1 MDWKV
6 SFVPNDTSDLT
17 KRDMDAKINPKIV
30 LTVRVGKGLVGAGMP
45 ILLEDLSFT
54 GNMRL
59 KFKFYNEF
67 PHIKTIEA
75 SFLEVPEIDYSL
87 KPVGGETF
95 GFDIN
100 MVRNKPC
107 HGRQQQRLC
116 TDFLSSIDPWFG
128 TLH

>member
-17 KRDMDAKINPKIV
+17 VRDANSKVNPKII
-30 LTVRVGKGLVGAGMP
+30 LTVRVGKGMIGAGMP
-45 ILLEDLSFT
+45 ILLDNLCFT

-67 PHIKTIEA
+67 PHIKTVEA
-75 SFLEVPEIDYSL
+75 SFLDIPEIDYSL

-95 GFDIN
+95 GFDIS
-100 MVRNKPC
+100 MVRKC
-107 HGRQQQRLC
+107 KKK
-116 TDFLSSIDPWFG
+116 
-128 TLH
+128 